1 MRLDY
6 ETRSHMIDKKNLML
20 LVMVAIMYTTVCME
34 TDIYVPAFPDMKL
47 FFHSTADAIQ
57 NVLSI
62 NFVGI
67 FIGSLLFGPLS
78 DVFGRK
84 GILQLG
90 LGLFTLASWGC
101 LCTTDFDIFLL
112 CRLGQ
117 GIGAAAPMVVT
128 FAMLLESYPPQKV
141 AQLCAGMNL
150 FIAGVMAAAPILG
163 SFLNI
168 YFGWQSTFLLIAIL
182 TTASLVGSILFID
195 ETLPSGER
203 SALSIPSILKSY
215 GIVLSSFP
223 YMGAA
228 LVCYI
233 LFSTLILFTANLSLI
248 FIDFL
253 GVSKT
258 SYGFYQAM
266 APGSFALFSF
276 LSIGIIEKYGM
287 NKTKYM
293 GLITSSLGAI
303 LLLLACYTTSNPFLI
318 CVAMVILS
326 AGITLAASIYGIQSA
341 NVYPEMRGI
350 ATGMSNA
357 LRYVVIAVMV
367 GLGMHAFNGSIR
379 PVAWLISGAII
390 VACIL
395 AAGLVRK
402 KPGHTV
408 EEVALLE

>member
-1 MRLDY
+1 MA
-6 ETRSHMIDKKNLML
+6 DKKNFML
-20 LVMVAIMYTTVCME
+20 LVMVAVMYTTVCME

-84 GILQLG
+84 SMLQLG
-90 LGLFTLASWGC
+90 LGIFTVTSWGC
-101 LCTTDFDIFLL
+101 LCATHFDIFLL
-112 CRLGQ
+112 CRLVQ
-117 GIGAAAPMVVT
+117 GIGAAAPMVIT

-141 AQLCAGMNL
+141 AQLCAGINL

-182 TTASLVGSILFID
+182 TTVSLTGSLFFIH
-195 ETLPSGER
+195 ETLPSSER
-203 SALSIPSILKSY
+203 KTLSIPTILKNY
-215 GIVLSSFP
+215 GTVLSSFS

-233 LFSTLILFTANLSLI
+233 LFGTLILFTANLSLI
-248 FIDFL
+248 FIDYL

-266 APGSFALFSF
+266 APASFALFSF
-276 LSIGIIEKYGM
+276 LGIGIIEKYGM
-287 NKTKYM
+287 HKTKVM
-293 GLITSSLGAI
+293 GLITSVLGAI
-303 LLLLACYTTSNPFLI
+303 LLLLVSNTTSNPFLI

-326 AGITLAASIYGIQSA
+326 AGITLAAPIYGIQSA

-357 LRYVVIAVMV
+357 LRYVIIAVMV
-367 GLGMHAFNGSIR
+367 GFGMNTFNGSVG
-379 PVAWLISGAII
+379 PVALLINGAIV

-395 AAGLVRK
+395 AVGLARK
-402 KPGHTV
+402 NIKHSG
-408 EEVALLE
+408 EEISAI

>member
-1 MRLDY
+1 M
-6 ETRSHMIDKKNLML
+6 SDKKNLML
-20 LVMVAIMYTTVCME
+20 LVMVAVMYTTVCME

-84 GILQLG
+84 SMLQLG
-90 LGLFTLASWGC
+90 LVLFTVTSWGC
-101 LCTTDFDIFLL
+101 LWATHFDIFLL

-117 GIGAAAPMVVT
+117 GIGAAAPMVIT
-128 FAMLLESYPPQKV
+128 FAMLLESYPPKKI
-141 AQLCAGMNL
+141 AQLCAGINL

-182 TTASLVGSILFID
+182 TTVSLIGSIFFIH
-195 ETLPSGER
+195 ETLPSDKR
-203 SALSIPSILKSY
+203 CALSVPTILKNY
-215 GIVLSSFP
+215 GTVLSSFP
-223 YMGAA
+223 YMSAA
-228 LVCYI
+228 FVCYI
-233 LFSTLILFTANLSLI
+233 LFGTLILFTANLSLI
-248 FIDFL
+248 FIDYL

-276 LSIGIIEKYGM
+276 LGIGIIEKYGM
-287 NKTKYM
+287 NKTKLM

-303 LLLLACYTTSNPFLI
+303 LLLIASNTTSNPLLI
-318 CVAMVILS
+318 CAAMVILS
-326 AGITLAASIYGIQSA
+326 AGITLAAPIYGIQSA

-357 LRYVVIAVMV
+357 LRYVITAVMV
-367 GLGMHAFNGSIR
+367 GFGMNAFNGSVG
-379 PVAWLISGAII
+379 PVALLISGSII
-390 VACIL
+390 VVCIL
-395 AAGLVRK
+395 AGCLERK
-402 KPGHTV
+402 KYKYSV
-408 EEVALLE
+408 EEEVGGR

>member
-1 MRLDY
+1 M
-6 ETRSHMIDKKNLML
+6 TDKKNTML
-20 LVMVAIMYTTVCME
+20 LVMMAVMYTTVCME

-57 NVLSI
+57 KVLSL

-84 GILQLG
+84 SMLQLG
-90 LGLFTLASWGC
+90 LALFTLTSWGC
-101 LCTTDFDIFLL
+101 LCTPHFDLFLL

-117 GIGAAAPMVVT
+117 GIGAAAPMVIT
-128 FAMLLESYPPQKV
+128 FAMLLESYPPHKV

-163 SFLNI
+163 SFLNL

-182 TTASLVGSILFID
+182 TTVSLIGTMFFIH
-195 ETLPSGER
+195 ETLPRTER
-203 SALSIPSILKSY
+203 SALSIPTILKNY
-215 GIVLSSFP
+215 GTVLTSFP

-228 LVCYI
+228 FVCYI
-233 LFSTLILFTANLSLI
+233 LFGSLVLFTANLSLI
-248 FIDFL
+248 FIDYL

-266 APGSFALFSF
+266 APASFALFSF
-276 LSIGIIEKYGM
+276 LGIGIIEKYGM
-287 NKTKYM
+287 HKTKM
-293 GLITSSLGAI
+293 AGLITSSLGAI
-303 LLLLACYTTSNPFLI
+303 LLLLVSNTTSNPFLI

-326 AGITLAASIYGIQSA
+326 AGITLAAPIYGIQSA
-341 NVYPEMRGI
+341 NVYPEMRGV

-357 LRYVVIAVMV
+357 LRYVIIAVMV
-367 GLGMHAFNGSIR
+367 GLGMNAFNGSVR
-379 PVAWLISGAII
+379 PVAWLITGAIG
-390 VACIL
+390 L
-395 AAGLVRK
+395 ALVLATGLARK
-402 KPGHTV
+402 DKQHFALEST
-408 EEVALLE
+408 EV